1 MRKAPRVAT
10 RPPMWKRGSASL
22 QLQPHHFRSSVL
34 AQYILVYCGRRH
46 KPPDARPNLS
56 FRPEFQRSPLPP
68 VPQPQKRG
76 GWSYCMLRCHVNMHR
91 SLIRLSFRSTFPR
104 PARPTARVRAARST
118 PSTRSPSTRLE
129 RLRFSPRESVVT
141 TESSPVTEVRPSL
154 SSTRRVR
161 HPCFCPGRERISD
174 NQNSQDH
181 QEGCPAVGVHR
192 VQDQG
197 SAGSEALQALRA
209 WVRYL
214 RTRSV

>member
-1 MRKAPRVAT
+1 
-10 RPPMWKRGSASL
+10 
-22 QLQPHHFRSSVL
+22 
-34 AQYILVYCGRRH
+34 
-46 KPPDARPNLS
+46 
-56 FRPEFQRSPLPP
+56 
-68 VPQPQKRG
+68 
-76 GWSYCMLRCHVNMHR
+76 MLRCHFNMHR

-104 PARPTARVRAARST
+104 PARPTARARPARST

-129 RLRFSPRESVVT
+129 RLPFSHRESVVT
-141 TESSPVTEVRPSL
+141 IESSPVTEVRPSL

-161 HPCFCPGRERISD
+161 HSPCFCFCPARERISD

-209 WVRYL
+209 WVRHL
-214 RTRSV
+214 VPPQFETDADRLTVVTRKPRVLLLFSKRVWSWGKKAFRFCQFYFSLLGKRCHWI